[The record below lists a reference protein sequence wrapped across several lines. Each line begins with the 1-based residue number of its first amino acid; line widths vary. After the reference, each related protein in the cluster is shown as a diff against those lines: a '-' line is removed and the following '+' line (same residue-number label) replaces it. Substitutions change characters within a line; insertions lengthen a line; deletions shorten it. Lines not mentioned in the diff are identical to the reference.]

1 MATLFVDKVDPQSG
15 TSLEIGSSGDTIT
28 IPAGATITN
37 NGTQTG
43 FGGANTPAFSA
54 ERDGGQSIT
63 NATRTTVLFNNEFYD
78 SSSAYDTSTGKFT
91 PQTAGK
97 YFVTGNVILNSAQ
110 DSNYSWGFAE
120 LYKNSSVIT
129 ESVFDDRSGGDARR
143 RTANPTAIVD
153 MNGSS
158 DFLLIQVYIAAQ
170 NNGSLVQVADIS
182 TFQAF
187 KIIE

>member
-28 IPAGATITN
+28 IPSGATIVN
-37 NGTQTG
+37 SGTQTG
-43 FGGANTPAFSA
+43 FGGVNTPSFSA
-54 ERDGGQSIT
+54 ERSSDQTVSD
-63 NATRTTVLFNNEFYD
+63 ATRTTVLFNNEFYD

-97 YFVTGNVILNSAQ
+97 YYVTANCQLNAGSY
-110 DSNYSWGFAE
+110 DNLVLGFIE
-120 LYKNSSVIT
+120 LYKNASVIS
-129 ESVFDDRSGGDARR
+129 EGVFDPRNNQGKNVTPSVM
-143 RTANPTAIVD
+143 AIVD

-158 DFLLIQVYIAAQ
+158 DFLLIQAYI
-170 NNGSLVQVADIS
+170 NVSSGSTINVRDMS